1 MTEQRNLERRRVV
14 VTGMGAI
21 SPLGNDVETSWQGL
35 IAGRSGVRPITAF
48 DTTGFSARIAATV
61 KGFDPTQS
69 MDPKE
74 ARRLSPF
81 IQYAVAAAVQ
91 SVLQASIDF
100 TRVDQTRCGVE
111 IGSSLGGAGII
122 EEQRLVME
130 ARGPRMINPTLI
142 PAIIINSAACS
153 VALRYGL
160 HGPVNAPVGACATG
174 VIALGEAYRKICS
187 GDADVMIAGGTDSV
201 MTPLAVAAFGRLGA
215 LSSKNDTPERAC
227 APFSGDRDGTV
238 VGEGAA
244 VLVLESLEH
253 AQRRGAKILAE
264 VAGYGQT
271 SDAYHLVAPEPGG
284 AHAAAAMRAAL
295 SANSSTGDAL
305 SWVCAHGT
313 GTPLNDLAETRAIK
327 KALGEMAYRVPVS
340 SLKGGLGHMLGAS
353 GAISVAAAVKAI
365 QTGTIPPTINY
376 TSADPECDLDY
387 VPNAARSADV
397 SCVLV
402 NAFGFGGQNAC
413 LAVKRWAH

>member
-1 MTEQRNLERRRVV
+1 MRKQANSERPRVV
-14 VTGMGAI
+14 VTGLGTV
-21 SPLGNDVETSWQGL
+21 SPLGNDVETTWQGL
-35 IAGRSGVRPITAF
+35 VTGRSGVRLITAF
-48 DTTGFSARIAATV
+48 DTNGFPARIAATV
-61 KGFDPTQS
+61 KDFDPTLAL
-69 MDPKE
+69 DAKE

-81 IQYAVAAAVQ
+81 IQYGIVAAAQ
-91 SVLQASIDF
+91 SVVQAGIDF
-100 TRVDQTRCGVE
+100 ATEDPIRCGVE

-122 EEQRLVME
+122 EEQRLVLE

-142 PAIIINSAACS
+142 PAIIINSAACA

-174 VIALGEAYRKICS
+174 VIALGEAFRRIRS
-187 GDADVMIAGGTDSV
+187 GDTDVMIAGGTDSV

-253 AQRRGAKILAE
+253 AQARGATILAE
-264 VAGYGQT
+264 LAGYGQT
-271 SDAYHLVAPEPGG
+271 SDAYHLVAPEPEGT
-284 AHAAAAMRAAL
+284 HAAAAMRAAL
-295 SANSSTGDAL
+295 SPNGRAANTPD
-305 SWVCAHGT
+305 WICAHGT
-313 GTPLNDLAETRAIK
+313 GTPLNDLAETKAIK
-327 KALGEMAYRVPVS
+327 KALGETAYQVPVS
-340 SLKGGLGHMLGAS
+340 SAKGGLGHMLGAA
-353 GAISVAAAVKAI
+353 GAVSTVAAVKAI
-365 QTGTIPPTINY
+365 QAGTIPPTINY
-376 TSADPECDLDY
+376 ATPDPECDLDY
-387 VPNAARSADV
+387 VPNTARRADL

-413 LAVKRWAH
+413 LAIKRWER